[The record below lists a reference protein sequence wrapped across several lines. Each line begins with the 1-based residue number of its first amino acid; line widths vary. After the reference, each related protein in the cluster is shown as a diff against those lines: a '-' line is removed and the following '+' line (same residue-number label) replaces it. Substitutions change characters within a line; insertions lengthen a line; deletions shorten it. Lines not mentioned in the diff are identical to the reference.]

1 MSDTG
6 GSLWSMLLR
15 RYRGPE
21 GKNKSQVDE
30 EVKEKTNRPQ
40 ERGSSG
46 ERGMGGD
53 KRDSSIPPPAR

>member
-1 MSDTG
+1 MAD
-6 GSLWSMLLR
+6 SLWGMLLR
-15 RYRGPE
+15 RYKGPAPK
-21 GKNKSQVDE
+21 GQVDE

-53 KRDSSIPPPAR
+53 KRDSSVPPPAR